1 MSMISKTL
9 LPDIIGL
16 NSAFVVTSNHK
27 SMREAIEILRYA
39 QNDISRVVILNRSR
53 VTLNEVKS
61 LRVNPAKDLL
71 AIAYDQPERSERI
84 CSRLLPVLS
93 LFTARNPSSRT
104 TP

>member
-1 MSMISKTL
+1 MISKTL

-61 LRVNPAKDLL
+61 LSVIRAKYVIVIMKRSTKYNPLVEES
-71 AIAYDQPERSERI
+71 YSGR
-84 CSRLLPVLS
+84 
-93 LFTARNPSSRT
+93 
-104 TP
+104 